1 MPNYIRPRGTLDL
14 YENQAQIYQTIIQTC
29 QKIAQLYGYQMIQ
42 TPMFESTT
50 LFSRTTGESSDIV
63 TKEMYQFL
71 DKGGRDF
78 SLRPEGTAGVIRAV
92 IENKLYATRDLPLK
106 YDYVGSFFPL

>member
-78 SLRPEGTAGVIRAV
+78 SLRPEGTAGGIRAV
-92 IENKLYATRDLPLK
+92 N
-106 YDYVGSFFPL
+106 GSK